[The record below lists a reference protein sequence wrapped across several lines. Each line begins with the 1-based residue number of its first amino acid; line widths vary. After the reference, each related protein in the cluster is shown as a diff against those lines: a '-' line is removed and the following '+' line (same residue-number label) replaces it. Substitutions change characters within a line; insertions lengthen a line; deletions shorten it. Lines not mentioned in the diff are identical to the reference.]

1 MLPFLF
7 PTKATQVGYP
17 DVQLAA
23 KRDSVIMIN
32 TLPEGEQTC
41 IISGTV
47 RSSEEPDII
56 NRLLSRMEYSSKN
69 IIVYGRNT
77 CDATAQQK
85 ADQLIK
91 LGFQKVHVYAGGLF
105 EWLLLQD
112 VFGEEWFSTTGQP
125 VDILKCKP
133 QSSL

>member
-17 DVQLAA
+17 DVQTAA
-23 KRDSVIMIN
+23 KRDCIIMIN

-47 RSSEEPDII
+47 RSSDEPDII

-77 CDATAQQK
+77 CDTSAQQK

-91 LGFQKVHVYAGGLF
+91 LGFRKVHVYAGGIF

-112 VFGEEWFSTTGQP
+112 VFGEEWFPTTGQAK
-125 VDILKCKP
+125 DILKYKP
-133 QSSL
+133 QASL